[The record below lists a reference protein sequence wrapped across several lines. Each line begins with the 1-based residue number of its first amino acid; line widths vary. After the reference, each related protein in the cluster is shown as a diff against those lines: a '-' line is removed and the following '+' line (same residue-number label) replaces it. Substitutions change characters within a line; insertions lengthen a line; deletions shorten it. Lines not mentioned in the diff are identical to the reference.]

1 MSLFRVRDGKFEKME
16 ASGWPEQLKELVIEK
31 LAEGNGLLPERLLV
45 IDDWEAPEG
54 ATGLIALDRQG
65 SLVVLLISD
74 TTPSLQAIE
83 TASEFAWNLRDTSF
97 VELDAAYA
105 RYLAQRSRLGS
116 ELAKSH
122 TEFYAHDNILDRGIF
137 NQNQRVLVLASEY
150 PEPTLDAMRWRR
162 LELQIDAFSLAF
174 IDAGP
179 DTSLARVEPVD
190 LIGGGRIATFFS
202 LIFKAPAAI
211 VGRLAPNAL
220 DSEEEKDGPGDAGVV
235 EAETL
240 PNERPSRYAK
250 QTYEYAALGA
260 MILLYIATFSFLT
273 VRMHNNFSTYGF
285 DLGIFDQGVWLLSR
299 LKEPFVTVRGL
310 HLFGEHLS
318 FNLVLLAPLYKI
330 WPDVRLLLVLQTV
343 ALAIGALPVYLLAKE
358 RLKNGVLSLAMA
370 ASYLLYPALQW
381 LNHDQFHPDALAT
394 PALLFAFY
402 FATKRRYVLFAVAA
416 LVAVLAKEDV
426 ALVMIVMGTYLAV
439 TSNRTVG
446 LATSLASLAWFV
458 VGLKYIL
465 PALNGTSLF
474 YAHNFS
480 KLGSTIGEVAI
491 NTLTKPGLVLPI
503 IMQESN
509 LLYITQ
515 LLAPVAFSPLASIE
529 VLLISLPALF
539 SNAVSQQGYMHNI
552 EYHYTATIIPFVF
565 AGAILAIEKLALK
578 KREAVVVAA
587 LLVAVA
593 LTSNCFWSPSPISGR
608 HKRAFVV
615 AAAAKRA
622 SMERAFALIPD
633 DAVVS
638 ASYTI
643 VPHLTHREKIYEFP
657 NPYVTVNWG
666 VNGENPADKDTI
678 GFVII
683 DFSQLGTDQQK
694 IASTLR
700 NTEFTQ
706 VYSRN
711 DILVLKRD

>member
-1 MSLFRVRDGKFEKME
+1 ME
-16 ASGWPEQLKELVIEK
+16 TSGWPQQLRELVLEK
-31 LAEGNGLLPERLLV
+31 LAEGDGLLPERLLV
-45 IDDWEAPEG
+45 INDWEAPDG
-54 ATGLIALDRQG
+54 AAGLIALDQQG
-65 SLVVLLISD
+65 SLVVLLIAD
-74 TTPSLQAIE
+74 TAPSKQAIE
-83 TASEFAWNLRDTSF
+83 DASELAWKLRHTSF

-105 RYLAQRSRLGS
+105 RYLAQKSRLGS

-122 TEFYAHDNILDRGIF
+122 AEFYALDSVLDRGLF
-137 NQNQRVLVLASEY
+137 NQNQRVLVLAPEY
-150 PEPTLDAMRWRR
+150 PEPTVDAMRWRR

-179 DTSLARVEPVD
+179 NTSLARVEPVD
-190 LIGGGRIATFFS
+190 LIGGSRIATFFS
-202 LIFKAPAAI
+202 LLFKAPAAI
-211 VGRLAPNAL
+211 VGRLVPDAL
-220 DSEEEKDGPGDAGVV
+220 NSEEDAAPSDAGG
-235 EAETL
+235 ADAKA
-240 PNERPSRYAK
+240 RPGEEPSTDSKLRY
-250 QTYEYAALGA
+250 QYAALSA

-273 VRMHNNFSTYGF
+273 VRMHNNFGTYGF
-285 DLGIFDQGVWLLSR
+285 DLGIFDQGIWLLSQ
-299 LKEPFVTVRGL
+299 LKEPFITVRGL

-318 FNLVLLAPLYKI
+318 FNLVFLAPLYKI
-330 WPDVRLLLVLQTV
+330 WPDVRLLLVLQTT

-402 FATKRRYVLFAVAA
+402 FATKRRYALFAVSA

-426 ALVMIVMGTYLAV
+426 ALVMIVLGIYLAV
-439 TSNRTVG
+439 TNSRTVG
-446 LATSLASLAWFV
+446 FATSLASLAWFV
-458 VGLKYIL
+458 VGIKYIL
-465 PALNGTSLF
+465 PAFNGTSLF
-474 YAHNFS
+474 YAQNFS
-480 KLGSTIGEVAI
+480 KLGSTIGEVAF

-503 IMQESN
+503 LMQESN
-509 LLYITQ
+509 LLYLTQ

-529 VLLISLPALF
+529 VLLIALPALF

-565 AGAILAIEKLALK
+565 AGAILAVEKLALK

-587 LLVAVA
+587 LIVVVA
-593 LTSNCFWSPSPISGR
+593 LMSNYFWSPSPISTQ

-615 AAAAKRA
+615 ADAAKRA
-622 SMERAFALIPD
+622 SMERAVALIPD

-638 ASYTI
+638 SSYTM

-657 NPYVTVNWG
+657 NPYITVNWG
-666 VNGENPADKDTI
+666 VSGENPADKDTI
-678 GFVII
+678 DFVII
-683 DFSQLGTDQQK
+683 DFSQLNEEQQK
-694 IASTLR
+694 IASALR

-706 VYSRN
+706 VFSRN

>member
-16 ASGWPEQLKELVIEK
+16 ASDWPAQLKELVVEK
-31 LAEGNGLLPERLLV
+31 LAEGDGLLPERLLV
-45 IDDWEAPEG
+45 VDGWEAPEG
-54 ATGLIALDRQG
+54 ATGLIALDKQG
-65 SLVVLLISD
+65 SLVVLLIAD
-74 TTPSLQAIE
+74 TTTSRQAIE
-83 TASEFAWNLRDTSF
+83 AASELAWNLRHTSF

-105 RYLAQRSRLGS
+105 RYLAQKGRLGS

-122 TEFYAHDNILDRGIF
+122 AEFYSLDNALDRGLF
-137 NQNQRVLVLASEY
+137 NQNQRVLVLASDY
-150 PEPTLDAMRWRR
+150 PEQSLDAMRWRG

-179 DTSLARVEPVD
+179 DTSLARVEAVD
-190 LIGGGRIATFFS
+190 LIGGSRIATFFS

-211 VGRLAPNAL
+211 VGRLVPDAL
-220 DSEEEKDGPGDAGVV
+220 DSEEKQAGPGDASGA
-235 EAETL
+235 EAAIRLGEQ
-240 PNERPSRYAK
+240 PSRYAK
-250 QTYEYAALGA
+250 QTYQYAALGA
-260 MILLYIATFSFLT
+260 MILIYIATFSFLT

-343 ALAIGALPVYLLAKE
+343 MLAIGALPVYLLARD
-358 RLKNGVLSLAMA
+358 RLKNSVIALALA

-381 LNHDQFHPDALAT
+381 LNHDQFHPEALAT
-394 PALLFAFY
+394 PTLLFAFY
-402 FATKRRYVLFAVAA
+402 FATKRRYMLFTAAA

-426 ALVMIVMGTYLAV
+426 ALVMIVMGIYLAI
-439 TSNRTVG
+439 TNNRTVG
-446 LATSLASLAWFV
+446 FATSLASLAWFV

-465 PALNGTSLF
+465 PAFNGTSLF
-474 YAHNFS
+474 YARNFS
-480 KLGSTIGEVAI
+480 TLGSTLGEVAI

-503 IMQESN
+503 IIQESN
-509 LLYITQ
+509 LMYITQ

-529 VLLISLPALF
+529 VLLVALPALF

-593 LTSNCFWSPSPISGR
+593 LASNFFWSPSPISS
-608 HKRAFVV
+608 HYKRAFVV
-615 AAAAKRA
+615 IDEAKRA
-622 SMERAFALIPD
+622 SMKKALVLIPD

-638 ASYTI
+638 ASYVF

-657 NPYVTVNWG
+657 NPYIAVNWG

-678 GFVII
+678 DFVIV
-683 DFSQLGTDQQK
+683 DFSQLNSDQQK

-700 NTEFTQ
+700 NTKFTQ

-711 DILVLKRD
+711 DILVFKRD

>member
-1 MSLFRVRDGKFEKME
+1 M
-16 ASGWPEQLKELVIEK
+16 
-31 LAEGNGLLPERLLV
+31 
-45 IDDWEAPEG
+45 
-54 ATGLIALDRQG
+54 
-65 SLVVLLISD
+65 
-74 TTPSLQAIE
+74 
-83 TASEFAWNLRDTSF
+83 
-97 VELDAAYA
+97 
-105 RYLAQRSRLGS
+105 
-116 ELAKSH
+116 
-122 TEFYAHDNILDRGIF
+122 
-137 NQNQRVLVLASEY
+137 
-150 PEPTLDAMRWRR
+150 
-162 LELQIDAFSLAF
+162 
-174 IDAGP
+174 
-179 DTSLARVEPVD
+179 
-190 LIGGGRIATFFS
+190 
-202 LIFKAPAAI
+202 
-211 VGRLAPNAL
+211 
-220 DSEEEKDGPGDAGVV
+220 
-235 EAETL
+235 
-240 PNERPSRYAK
+240 
-250 QTYEYAALGA
+250 
-260 MILLYIATFSFLT
+260 
-273 VRMHNNFSTYGF
+273 
-285 DLGIFDQGVWLLSR
+285 
-299 LKEPFVTVRGL
+299 
-310 HLFGEHLS
+310 
-318 FNLVLLAPLYKI
+318 
-330 WPDVRLLLVLQTV
+330 
-343 ALAIGALPVYLLAKE
+343 
-358 RLKNGVLSLAMA
+358 
-370 ASYLLYPALQW
+370 
-381 LNHDQFHPDALAT
+381 
-394 PALLFAFY
+394 
-402 FATKRRYVLFAVAA
+402 
-416 LVAVLAKEDV
+416 
-426 ALVMIVMGTYLAV
+426 
-439 TSNRTVG
+439 
-446 LATSLASLAWFV
+446 
-458 VGLKYIL
+458 
-465 PALNGTSLF
+465 
-474 YAHNFS
+474 
-480 KLGSTIGEVAI
+480 
-491 NTLTKPGLVLPI
+491 TKPGLVLPI

-587 LLVAVA
+587 LIVAVA
-593 LTSNCFWSPSPISGR
+593 LTSNCFWSPSPISGQ

-622 SMERAFALIPD
+622 SMERAVALIPD

>member
-31 LAEGNGLLPERLLV
+31 LVEGDGLLPERLLV
-45 IDDWEAPEG
+45 IDGWGAPEG
-54 ATGLIALDRQG
+54 ATGLIALDKQG
-65 SLVVLLISD
+65 SLVVLLIAD
-74 TTPSLQAIE
+74 TTLSKQAIG
-83 TASEFAWNLRDTSF
+83 TASELAWNLRHTSF

-105 RYLAQRSRLGS
+105 GYLAQKTRLGS

-122 TEFYAHDNILDRGIF
+122 SEFYAQDSVLDRGLF
-137 NQNQRVLVLASEY
+137 NQNQRLLVLASEY

-162 LELQIDAFSLAF
+162 LELQIDAFSLTF
-174 IDAGP
+174 IDIGA

-202 LIFKAPAAI
+202 LILKAPAAI
-211 VGRLAPNAL
+211 VGRLVPDAL
-220 DSEEEKDGPGDAGVV
+220 DSEEKKDGPDDTGGI
-235 EAETL
+235 ET
-240 PNERPSRYAK
+240 ETRSSDRPSRYSK
-250 QTYEYAALGA
+250 QTYQYAALGA

-285 DLGIFDQGVWLLSR
+285 DLGIFDQGIWLLSQ

-343 ALAIGALPVYLLAKE
+343 ALAIGALPVYLLARD
-358 RLKNGVLSLAMA
+358 RLKNGVLALALA

-381 LNHDQFHPDALAT
+381 LNHDQFHPDALVT

-402 FATKRRYVLFAVAA
+402 FATKRRYVLFAVSA

-426 ALVMIVMGTYLAV
+426 ALVMIVMGIYLAV
-439 TSNRTVG
+439 TNNRTVG
-446 LATSLASLAWFV
+446 FATSLASLAWFV
-458 VGLKYIL
+458 VGLKYVL
-465 PALNGTSLF
+465 PAFNGTSLF
-474 YAHNFS
+474 YAQNFS

-503 IMQESN
+503 LIQESN

-593 LTSNCFWSPSPISGR
+593 LASNFFWSPSPISSR
-608 HKRAFVV
+608 HQRAFVV
-615 AAAAKRA
+615 IDETRRT
-622 SMERAFALIPD
+622 SMERAVALIPD

-638 ASYTI
+638 ASYVF

-657 NPYVTVNWG
+657 NPYVAVNWG

-678 GFVII
+678 DFVIV
-683 DFSQLGTDQQK
+683 DFSQLSSDQQK
-694 IASTLR
+694 IASKLR

-711 DILVLKRD
+711 DILVLRRD

>member
-1 MSLFRVRDGKFEKME
+1 MSLYRVLDGEFEKVA

-31 LAEGNGLLPERLLV
+31 LVEGDGLLPERLLV
-45 IDDWEAPEG
+45 IDGWGAPEG

-65 SLVVLLISD
+65 SLVVLLIADS
-74 TTPSLQAIE
+74 TTSPQAIE
-83 TASEFAWNLRDTSF
+83 AASALAWNLRYTSF
-97 VELDAAYA
+97 VELDAVYA
-105 RYLAQRSRLGS
+105 KYLAQKSRLGS

-122 TEFYAHDNILDRGIF
+122 AEFYAQGNVLDRGLF
-137 NQNQRVLVLASEY
+137 NQNQRVLVLAPEY

-162 LELQIDAFSLAF
+162 LELQIDAYSLAF

-179 DTSLARVEPVD
+179 DISLARIEPVN
-190 LIGGGRIATFFS
+190 LIGAGRIATFFS
-202 LIFKAPAAI
+202 LIFKAPAAVI
-211 VGRLAPNAL
+211 GRLASGAL
-220 DSEEEKDGPGDAGVV
+220 DSDEKKDEPGDAGGV
-235 EAETL
+235 EAESL

-260 MILLYIATFSFLT
+260 MMLLYIATFSFLT

-285 DLGIFDQGVWLLSR
+285 DLGIFDQGIWLLSR
-299 LKEPFVTVRGL
+299 LKEPFITVRGL

-318 FNLVLLAPLYKI
+318 FNLLLVAPLYKI
-330 WPDVRLLLVLQTV
+330 WPDVRLLLVLQTMV
-343 ALAIGALPVYLLAKE
+343 LAIGALPVYLLAKE
-358 RLKNGVLSLAMA
+358 RLKNGILSLAMA

-402 FATKRRYVLFAVAA
+402 LAKKRRYTLFAVSA

-426 ALVMIVMGTYLAV
+426 ALVMIMMGLYLAV
-439 TSNRTVG
+439 TDNRTVG
-446 LATSLASLAWFV
+446 FATSLASLAWFV
-458 VGLKYIL
+458 VGIKYIL
-465 PALNGTSLF
+465 PAFNGTSLF
-474 YAHNFS
+474 YAQNFS
-480 KLGSTIGEVAI
+480 RLGSTLGEVAI
-491 NTLTKPGLVLPI
+491 NTLTKPGLILPI
-503 IMQESN
+503 IIQESN
-509 LLYITQ
+509 LIYFTQ

-539 SNAVSQQGYMHNI
+539 SNAVSRQGYMHNI

-593 LTSNCFWSPSPISGR
+593 LTSNFFWSPSPISSR
-608 HKRAFVV
+608 HQRAFVV
-615 AAAAKRA
+615 IDEARRA
-622 SMERAFALIPD
+622 SMERAVALIPD

-638 ASYTI
+638 ASYVF

-657 NPYVTVNWG
+657 NPYAAVNWG
-666 VNGENPADKDTI
+666 VNGENPADKNTI
-678 GFVII
+678 DFVIV
-683 DFSQLGTDQQK
+683 DFSQLGSDQRK
-694 IASTLR
+694 IVSTLR
-700 NTEFTQ
+700 NTAFTQ
-706 VYSRN
+706 VFSRN